1 MKVYT
6 LVGIMLLSMS
16 TYAADVV
23 DSRYCGPPKRDANG
37 KISRSITVINDF
49 KNIHPCPANS
59 NKTGACAGW
68 AIDHV
73 IPLACGGCDAV
84 NNMQWLPTRY
94 KITGKDRWERKVY
107 ALSDT
112 STCKQVLVSGQP

>member
-16 TYAADVV
+16 TYAADAV